1 MKKELFSINYESLDG
16 ALNAKKYKLSD
27 VKDRIE
33 KVSFDIVRFK
43 DGDKGADLW
52 QIQSADDGDYIVSLY
67 EEEKENVKTASEKTN
82 WEVESNHGNLHF
94 FYKGDPIFKAASS
107 SLGLSDS
114 DASVVS
120 KTLPK
125 KLANDQSFVR
135 LLLKQVDSASKQR
148 ILTKY
153 PELA

>member
-67 EEEKENVKTASEKTN
+67 EEEKENVKTASEKN
-82 WEVESNHGNLHF
+82 
-94 FYKGDPIFKAASS
+94 K
-107 SLGLSDS
+107 LGS
-114 DASVVS
+114 
-120 KTLPK
+120 
-125 KLANDQSFVR
+125 
-135 LLLKQVDSASKQR
+135 
-148 ILTKY
+148 
-153 PELA
+153 